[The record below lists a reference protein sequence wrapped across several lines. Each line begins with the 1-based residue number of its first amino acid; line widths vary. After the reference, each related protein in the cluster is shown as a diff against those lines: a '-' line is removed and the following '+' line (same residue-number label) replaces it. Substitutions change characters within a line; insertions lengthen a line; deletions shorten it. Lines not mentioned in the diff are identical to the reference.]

1 MYLQVNN
8 KYASFDTEL
17 ARNEKND
24 CVVRSVASAAD
35 ITYRTA
41 HKFCKDFFGR
51 TDKRGTNNM
60 NIATQ
65 MLLAETTGIE
75 LEGKKFGVKVLG
87 KSRIRNRYKLKGE
100 IIYRKKTL
108 KSFIQNN
115 SKGRY
120 MVMIANHALTV
131 KDGEVFD
138 WKTNTFKPTTKV
150 TAAYELIEKEN
161 SGQLSLFE

>member
-1 MYLQVNN
+1 MYLNVNE
-8 KYASFDTEL
+8 KYASFDSDL

-41 HKFCKDFFGR
+41 HNFCKEFFGR

-60 NIATQ
+60 NIVTQ
-65 MLLAETTGIE
+65 MLLAETSGIE
-75 LEGKKFGVKVLG
+75 LEGKKFGVRVLG
-87 KSRIRNRYKLKGE
+87 RDRVKNRYKLKGE
-100 IIYRKKTL
+100 IIYRQKTL
-108 KSFIQNN
+108 KSFIQDNP
-115 SKGRY
+115 KGVY

-150 TAAYELIEKEN
+150 TAAYELIEKDN